1 MLGLVNYWCSFVS
14 IRGFKTVVQK
24 LALDFRNVNS
34 LWGSVLV
41 ETLARLGV
49 RQAVISP
56 GSRSTPLT
64 VQFAAHPAFE
74 AIPVLDERSAAFFA
88 LGLARQSHR
97 PVVLLCTS
105 GTAGANYFPAIIE
118 ARESGVPLIVITAD
132 RPPEMRECRS
142 GQTIDQQ
149 KLFGGYVN
157 FYHEL
162 CVPEAS
168 VAMLRYLRQ
177 TVTHAVER
185 SQWPVGG
192 PVHLNAPFRDPLPPV
207 KDESAEALKGGIGEK
222 FFAHLE
228 APAAAATADK
238 AVSLGGRGVIV
249 AGQLRVTDAA
259 AYARVVGKLAKRLGW
274 PVLADALSPLRNF
287 AALVPGLITRYD
299 VIARSAEWAKELQP
313 SHVVCLHDWP
323 TSKPLR
329 QWLQAGDVPVTF
341 VTTRTDNPDALHSAT
356 RVVRSDVASFV
367 AKVRARPA
375 SRDWARRWSE
385 LERRVE
391 GRLRRGLAE
400 AEGIFEGQAMALL
413 PRALPKDATVMF
425 ANSMP
430 VRDAEYL
437 WPANDCG
444 HAVHCNRGANGID
457 GTLSTA
463 IGLAHRGAPTVLV
476 TGDLALLHDTNGFLL
491 ARELRG
497 SLTVVLINNDGGG
510 IFGHLP
516 VAQFEPPFERFF
528 ATPQSVDFAKLCATY
543 GVGHTLV
550 RDWRHFERL
559 LAKLPSRGVRVLEV
573 RTDRKRD
580 AATRKALFAAAAR

>member
-1 MLGLVNYWCSFVS
+1 M
-14 IRGFKTVVQK
+14 

-34 LWGSVLV
+34 LWASVLV

-64 VQFAAHPAFE
+64 VQFAAHPSFE

-157 FYHEL
+157 FYHEF

-168 VAMLRYLRQ
+168 AALLRYLRQ
-177 TVTHAVER
+177 TAAHAVER
-185 SQWPVGG
+185 AQWPANG

-207 KDESAEALKGGIGEK
+207 KDEVAAALQGAITEK
-222 FFAHLE
+222 FFAHLM
-228 APAAAATADK
+228 APAATATAGGG
-238 AVSLGGRGVIV
+238 VPLRGRGVIV
-249 AGQLRVTDAA
+249 AGQTRVADAA
-259 AYARVVGKLAKRLGW
+259 VYARAVGRLAKRLGW

-287 AALVPGLITRYD
+287 AALVPGLVTRYD
-299 VIARSAEWAKELQP
+299 VIARSAEWTKELQP
-313 SHVVCLHDWP
+313 SHVLCLHDWP

-329 QWLQAGDVPVTF
+329 QWLAAGDVPVTF
-341 VTTRTDNPDALHSAT
+341 VTARADNPDALHSAT
-356 RVVRSDVASFV
+356 RVVRANVADF
-367 AKVRARPA
+367 AAHVRLRPA
-375 SRDWARRWSE
+375 PRSWVRRWSDV
-385 LERRVE
+385 ERRVE
-391 GRLRRGLAE
+391 ARLRRGLAA
-400 AEGIFEGQAMALL
+400 AEGVFEGQAMMLL
-413 PRALPKDATVMF
+413 PRALPKGTTVMF

-430 VRDAEYL
+430 VRDAEYF
-437 WPANDCG
+437 WPANDRA
-444 HAVHCNRGANGID
+444 HVVHCNRGANGID

-497 SLTVVLINNDGGG
+497 SLTIVLINNDGGG

-528 ATPQSVDFAKLCATY
+528 ATPQSIDFAKLCATY

-550 RDWRHFERL
+550 RDWRHFEKL
-559 LAKLPSRGVRVLEV
+559 LGQLPARGVRVLEV
-573 RTDRKRD
+573 RTERKRD
-580 AATRKALFAAAAR
+580 AAFRKALFAGAARQDVSKRRSRA